1 MTEIN
6 SDNNNSCSNQQRI
19 LITGASGLV
28 GRVLFHYLMKT
39 YPTKYQVFGLDQH
52 TNVSTRYKPNEA
64 HLVEAIKPIPSD
76 KFFQCDIT
84 DRTKLFQI
92 IEEQKIDFIIHLAAV
107 LEMHPDIQKIS
118 DVNINGTKNIFE
130 ARQLSFT

>member
-1 MTEIN
+1 MFKSTTNINNWCFGFSWKSSISLFNENISNEI
-6 SDNNNSCSNQQRI
+6 SS
-19 LITGASGLV
+19 
-28 GRVLFHYLMKT
+28 
-39 YPTKYQVFGLDQH
+39 
-52 TNVSTRYKPNEA
+52 VSTRYKPNET